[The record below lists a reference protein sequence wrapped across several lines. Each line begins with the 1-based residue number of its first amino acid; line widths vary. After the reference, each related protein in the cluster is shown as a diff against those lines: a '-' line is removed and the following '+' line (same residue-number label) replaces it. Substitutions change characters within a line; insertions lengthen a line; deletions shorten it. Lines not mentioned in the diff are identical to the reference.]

1 MNKILKISKR
11 LKFKIQNKV
20 TNLKNNAEDI
30 KKKIKKTGN
39 LSTSKRI
46 RYGYYFQC
54 LWNNNFQI
62 IITSNCKRC
71 IDQFNLS
78 QQKKAKL
85 KKLQN
90 NKL

>member
-46 RYGYYFQC
+46 RYGYYF
-54 LWNNNFQI
+54 
-62 IITSNCKRC
+62 
-71 IDQFNLS
+71 
-78 QQKKAKL
+78 
-85 KKLQN
+85 
-90 NKL
+90 